1 MKLQRSSGVER
12 SAVSYSVYGIGL
24 TSAWPF
30 TWPLV
35 VSDVTSQ
42 LTFDFGAAA
51 PEGLIPPSI
60 EGGVAIEGEDPA
72 DSPITIHP
80 GEDYD
85 VVRFRGLADHYLWP
99 DRIYCH
105 LRNEAMAHLV
115 EIQLLGIV
123 LALWLERH
131 QVPTLH
137 ASVIVVNGRAIA
149 FLGAPGRGKTTLAT
163 ALIASGHELL
173 VDDLVATRVVG
184 DHVLVQPGYPM
195 LRLWPE
201 QADHFVGGHAAFAK
215 MHPTYDKRLVP
226 IGRGFGTFCKEEMPL
241 ARIFL
246 PARGRT
252 DREVS
257 FLPVPSG
264 EALLTLVAN
273 SFLHEAVNRLGM
285 AGPRLQA
292 LSAVL
297 SRTRLQVLR
306 YPNGLD
312 RLPDVIAA
320 IEADVTSDA

>member
-1 MKLQRSSGVER
+1 MEPQRSRSVER
-12 SAVSYSVYGIGL
+12 SAPSYSVYGVGL

-35 VSDVTSQ
+35 LSDVKSQ
-42 LTFDFGAAA
+42 LTFDFGSAV
-51 PEGLIPPSI
+51 PQGLTPPSN
-60 EGGVAIEGEDPA
+60 EGGVAIEGEVAA

-80 GEDYD
+80 GEGYD
-85 VVRFRGLADHYLWP
+85 VVRFRGLADHYLWS

-137 ASVIVVNGRAIA
+137 ASVIVVNGRAVA

-163 ALIASGHELL
+163 ALIAAGHELL
-173 VDDLVATRVVG
+173 VDDLVATRIVG
-184 DHVLVQPGYPM
+184 DQVLVQPGYPL

-201 QADHFVGGHAAFAK
+201 QADHFVGDHTDFAK
-215 MHPTYDKRLVP
+215 LHPTYDKRLVP
-226 IGRGFGTFCKEEMPL
+226 IGRGFGTFCTEETPL
-241 ARIFL
+241 ARIYL
-246 PARGRT
+246 PARSRT
-252 DREVS
+252 DSEVS
-257 FLPVPSG
+257 FVPVASG

-285 AGPRLQA
+285 AGPRLKA

-312 RLPDVIAA
+312 RLSDVIAA
-320 IEADVTSDA
+320 IEADVASDA